1 MFCPRQLAKTFHSAR
16 QHFPAVLVTGPRQS
30 GKTTFLRHE
39 AGDCAYVSFD
49 DPLQRQ
55 FAARDPNG
63 FLDQFKD
70 CPAVFDEVQYVPE
83 LFTYLKLRIDAQREW
98 KGRFLMSGSQ
108 QFQLMQNISDS
119 LAGRIA
125 ILDLF
130 PFSSA
135 EIPGWGQIGLAELIW
150 RGGYPPVALEPE
162 QREAWL
168 SAYLQTY
175 VERDVRQLLAV
186 KDLRTF
192 ETFLGLCAARHGQE
206 LNLAEVGRE
215 CGVSQPT
222 CKGWLSVLEASYVL
236 RLLPPYFRNLGKRL
250 TKTPKAYFVDSA
262 LAACLARQPSAEA
275 LWSGAAGG
283 AFFEG
288 WAVLEA
294 VKAFAA
300 RGLRPDIYFW
310 RSHDGMEVDL
320 LIQTGGKVHGV
331 ELKQTATPLA
341 GHAQGLA
348 QFRLLAGAADCG
360 ELLVVCTASQR
371 TLLPGG
377 AAALPWREF
386 PAWLENLLP

>member
-1 MFCPRQLAKTFHSAR
+1 MDRP
-16 QHFPAVLVTGPRQS
+16 V
-30 GKTTFLRHE
+30 
-39 AGDCAYVSFD
+39 
-49 DPLQRQ
+49 
-55 FAARDPNG
+55 
-63 FLDQFKD
+63 
-70 CPAVFDEVQYVPE
+70 VFDEVQYVPG
-83 LFTYLKLRIDAQREW
+83 LFTYLKLRIDAQRERN
-98 KGRFLMSGSQ
+98 GHFLMSGSQ

-125 ILDLF
+125 ILDLL
-130 PFSSA
+130 PFSTTEVPEWEQVGVA
-135 EIPGWGQIGLAELIW
+135 EAIW
-150 RGGYPPVALEPE
+150 RGGYPPVALAPAR
-162 QREAWL
+162 RETWL

-186 KDLRTF
+186 KDLRLF

-206 LNLAEVGRE
+206 LNLAEVGRD

-222 CKGWLSVLEASYVL
+222 CREWLSVLEASYVL

-262 LAACLARQPSAEA
+262 LAAYLARQPSSEA
-275 LWSGAAGG
+275 LWHGAAGG

-300 RGLRPDIYFW
+300 RGLRPEVYFW
-310 RSHDGMEVDL
+310 RSHDGLEVDL
-320 LIQTGGKVHGV
+320 LILAGGKVHGI
-331 ELKQTATPLA
+331 ELKQTATPSA

-348 QFRLLAGAADCG
+348 KFRLLASAADCG
-360 ELLVVCTASQR
+360 EILVVCTVGER

-377 AAALPWREF
+377 AVALPWREF
-386 PAWLENLLP
+386 PAWLENVLR